1 MLSLLLCA
9 LSFAQGV
16 PPVPADDLG
25 SLLSQGEVNLL
36 ETWPDGRLKQVTT
49 IAFMPVAPEKI
60 WSVLVDFEHYE
71 DWMPQVA
78 MATES
83 GRTATM
89 VVVDWRIAVVGPDV
103 QLQTR
108 YTMDAATWTIQGKWE
123 AGALPGST
131 WSWRLVPVD
140 GGTRVYRS
148 LRTYAVD
155 SNWVLKQV
163 EDENHTLDYGLNSA
177 VGVIEVRGLRRKL
190 GV

>member
-1 MLSLLLCA
+1 MWGLLFSAFSLAQVSPSLPGDDLASLLA
-9 LSFAQGV
+9 
-16 PPVPADDLG
+16 
-25 SLLSQGEVNLL
+25 QGEVNLL

-49 IAFMPVAPEKI
+49 IAFMPVPPEKI
-60 WSVLVDFEHYE
+60 WGILVDFEHYE
-71 DWMPQVA
+71 EWMPQVEV
-78 MATES
+78 ATES
-83 GRTATM
+83 GRTETM

-108 YTMDAATWTIQGKWE
+108 YTMDAATWTIQGNWE
-123 AGALPGST
+123 SGALPGST
-131 WSWRLVPVD
+131 WSWRLVPVA